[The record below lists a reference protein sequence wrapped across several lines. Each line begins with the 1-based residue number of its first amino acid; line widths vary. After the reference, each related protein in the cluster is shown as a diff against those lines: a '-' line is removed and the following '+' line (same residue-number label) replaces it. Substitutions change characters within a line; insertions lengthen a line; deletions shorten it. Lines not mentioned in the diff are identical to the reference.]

1 MDALVT
7 VEIDLG
13 KVCQENGASN
23 HLVTRPTGRAV
34 REAVE
39 ERLRSLGP
47 RTLVTLDFSGVGIVD
62 YSCADE
68 VVAKLITRLQGQEY
82 GEKFLRLKGL
92 NPTQRENVEVALER
106 KRLCIPAVSDGG
118 ALEVIGVLQPY
129 LVETLRG
136 LHDHGSLTARYL
148 ADLEDIE
155 LTTASTRLATAYKL
169 RLMARREVHLEE
181 GGRQFV
187 YEPLA

>member
-47 RTLVTLDFSGVGIVD
+47 RTLVTLDFLGVGIVD

-68 VVAKLITRLQGQEY
+68 VVAKLITRLQG
-82 GEKFLRLKGL
+82 
-92 NPTQRENVEVALER
+92 
-106 KRLCIPAVSDGG
+106 
-118 ALEVIGVLQPY
+118 
-129 LVETLRG
+129 
-136 LHDHGSLTARYL
+136 
-148 ADLEDIE
+148 
-155 LTTASTRLATAYKL
+155 
-169 RLMARREVHLEE
+169 
-181 GGRQFV
+181 
-187 YEPLA
+187 